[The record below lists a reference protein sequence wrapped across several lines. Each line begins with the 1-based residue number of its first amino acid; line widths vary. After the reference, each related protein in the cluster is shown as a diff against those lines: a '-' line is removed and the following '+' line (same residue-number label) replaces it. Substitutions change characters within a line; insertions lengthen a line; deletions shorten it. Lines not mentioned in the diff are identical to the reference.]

1 LMRSPKKDAE
11 GSLSSLITKLADALG
26 RLVSEHLELAK
37 LELKGDARALATSG
51 AKLAVALPFVLVGY
65 AFLCAAL
72 CLWVSQW
79 LALEGVIAVVGAV
92 NVLAGGVLGYA
103 AMRGLK
109 RKNVMDETVEELSR
123 SVAVLTADGHPI
135 LPEVRREQRQ

>member
-1 LMRSPKKDAE
+1 MRSPKKDAE

-26 RLVSEHLELAK
+26 RLMNEHLELAK
-37 LELKGDARALATSG
+37 LELKGDARALVTVG
-51 AKLAVALPFVLVGY
+51 AKLAVALPFAVVGY

-72 CLWVSQW
+72 CVLVSRWV
-79 LALEGVIAVVGAV
+79 ALEAVVAAVGAL
-92 NVLAGGVLGYA
+92 NLLAGAVLGYA

-109 RKNVMDETVEELSR
+109 RKNVMDDTLQELSR
-123 SVAVLTADGHPI
+123 SVAVLAADGHPK